1 MMILFQMGLHLS
13 WMYFLLDINMVSKLK
28 EEWSVDPQ
36 LKHWNGRS
44 SIQDDKC
51 GCSNPTLVELW
62 EHDSCVR
69 GRIDTIVCTSCNKIN
84 SFNIVR

>member
-1 MMILFQMGLHLS
+1 
-13 WMYFLLDINMVSKLK
+13 MYFLLDINMVSKLR

-36 LKHWNGRS
+36 LKHWSGKNP
-44 SIQDDKC
+44 IQTDECK
-51 GCSNPTLVELW
+51 CSNPTLVELW

-69 GRIDTIVCTSCNKIN
+69 GRIDTIVCTDCNKVE